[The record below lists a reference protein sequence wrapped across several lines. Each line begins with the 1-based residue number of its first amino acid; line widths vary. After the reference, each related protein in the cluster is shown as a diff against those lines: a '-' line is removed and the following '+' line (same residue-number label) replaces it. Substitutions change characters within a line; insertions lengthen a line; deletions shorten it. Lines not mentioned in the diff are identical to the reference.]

1 MVKECETRHK
11 TNSPIMHENMEIKVE
26 EFLDGIDLDAK
37 HFDTKIVFSVNT
49 KKVVIHCY
57 NSTQNIKV
65 EGSVYLDFIKN
76 FLEPM
81 FLANIEAMRQKI
93 IDYDKT
99 VIATLNKKPG
109 KPLKRKSVKSVRSV
123 TSGCPG
129 NCYL

>member
-1 MVKECETRHK
+1 MWV
-11 TNSPIMHENMEIKVE
+11 IKVE
-26 EFLDGIDLDAK
+26 EFLDGIDLEAK

-65 EGSVYLDFIKN
+65 GGSVYLDFIKN

-81 FLANIEAMRQKI
+81 FLANIEVMRQKI
-93 IDYDKT
+93 IDYDKS

-129 NCYL
+129 NCYF

>member
-109 KPLKRKSVKSVRSV
+109 KPLKRKSVKSIRSV